1 MPASFFKINLKNI
14 TEVKNSL
21 NELINDNDEKQKNN
35 MRQTPQ

>member
-1 MPASFFKINLKNI
+1 MPASFLKNKLKNI

-21 NELINDNDEKQKNN
+21 NELRNDNDEKQKNN